1 MTLRTRVTLL
11 TVALLMASL
20 TLIGAVVYG
29 LLQGFLYR
37 NLRSEIQASTQQVI
51 RLIGERVQ
59 VVDILK
65 LALPA
70 NVYSQ
75 IDYGFIR
82 TGKLTLPDLLQAVE
96 VVKGPL
102 LQPNQRLVLPKR
114 AYEELL
120 SKGETWTTLSL
131 PLEQGGRIS
140 LLVNAVLLQGS
151 GGDFVISTVGR
162 PTASIDFT
170 LDQLARIYTA
180 TALIV
185 LMLGAW
191 LAYRLMSRTL
201 EPLEWV
207 AKRAEGMSERPTKLP
222 ELEGNNEVAALV
234 RALNGMLA
242 RLEEAW
248 ETQTRFLADASHELR
263 TPVTAILGHVSYL
276 LRRTPLTEQQKE
288 SLEIVRREGERMK
301 KLVGDLLELSK
312 TGGTWRVEL
321 SPVHLHTLLAEIAED
336 YGQSFPQGG
345 RIRLE
350 VPEDLWVL
358 GDVERLHQVFAN
370 MVSNA
375 QKAQASEIRLVA
387 RDLQERVVIRVEDNG
402 EGIPPEHLPHLFER
416 FYRVDKARDR
426 ERGGSGLGL
435 SIVKAIVEAHGGSV
449 WVESEV
455 GRGSTF
461 SVSLRRAEALVSAKP

>member
-131 PLEQGGRIS
+131 PLEQGGRIN

-151 GGDFVISTVGR
+151 SGDFVISTVGR
-162 PTASIDFT
+162 PTESIDFT

-207 AKRAEGMSERPTKLP
+207 AKRAEQMSERPAKLP

-242 RLEEAW
+242 RLEESW

-263 TPVTAILGHVSYL
+263 TPVTAILGHVSRL
-276 LRRTPLTEQQKE
+276 Q
-288 SLEIVRREGERMK
+288 
-301 KLVGDLLELSK
+301 VGS
-312 TGGTWRVEL
+312 
-321 SPVHLHTLLAEIAED
+321 
-336 YGQSFPQGG
+336 
-345 RIRLE
+345 
-350 VPEDLWVL
+350 
-358 GDVERLHQVFAN
+358 
-370 MVSNA
+370 
-375 QKAQASEIRLVA
+375 
-387 RDLQERVVIRVEDNG
+387 
-402 EGIPPEHLPHLFER
+402 
-416 FYRVDKARDR
+416 
-426 ERGGSGLGL
+426 
-435 SIVKAIVEAHGGSV
+435 
-449 WVESEV
+449 
-455 GRGSTF
+455 
-461 SVSLRRAEALVSAKP
+461 

>member
-20 TLIGAVVYG
+20 MLIGAVVYG

-82 TGKLTLPDLLQAVE
+82 TGKPTLPDLLSAVE

-120 SKGETWTTLSL
+120 AKGETWTSLSL
-131 PLEQGGRIS
+131 PLEQGGRIN
-140 LLVNAVLLQGS
+140 LLVNAVLLQGN

-170 LDQLARIYTA
+170 LDQLARTYTA

-185 LMLGAW
+185 L
-191 LAYRLMSRTL
+191 
-201 EPLEWV
+201 
-207 AKRAEGMSERPTKLP
+207 
-222 ELEGNNEVAALV
+222 
-234 RALNGMLA
+234 
-242 RLEEAW
+242 
-248 ETQTRFLADASHELR
+248 
-263 TPVTAILGHVSYL
+263 L
-276 LRRTPLTEQQKE
+276 L
-288 SLEIVRREGERMK
+288 SLI
-301 KLVGDLLELSK
+301 
-312 TGGTWRVEL
+312 
-321 SPVHLHTLLAEIAED
+321 HI
-336 YGQSFPQGG
+336 
-345 RIRLE
+345 
-350 VPEDLWVL
+350 
-358 GDVERLHQVFAN
+358 
-370 MVSNA
+370 
-375 QKAQASEIRLVA
+375 
-387 RDLQERVVIRVEDNG
+387 
-402 EGIPPEHLPHLFER
+402 
-416 FYRVDKARDR
+416 
-426 ERGGSGLGL
+426 
-435 SIVKAIVEAHGGSV
+435 
-449 WVESEV
+449 
-455 GRGSTF
+455 
-461 SVSLRRAEALVSAKP
+461 